1 MGEAL
6 TVVNKLYELT
16 DGKKTK
22 GLEDLLAE
30 DMSFAGPVMNAS
42 GAKEYIAMNEQLL
55 PSHLQTRMQSRFEK
69 GNQVCSIYEMDLKT
83 PSGTVITLQIADC
96 IRVAEGKIVEQRI
109 YYDPRE
115 FAKAFGML

>member
-6 TVVNKLYELT
+6 KVVNKLYELT

-42 GAKEYIAMNEQLL
+42 GAKQYIAMNEQLL
-55 PSHLQTRMQSRFEK
+55 PSHLQTRMQSQFEK
-69 GNQVCSIYEMDLKT
+69 SNQVCSIYEMDLKT
-83 PSGTVITLQIADC
+83 PSGTVITLQIADW